1 MNDLFRG
8 AGGRA
13 LAQRVLE
20 AMEAEAV
27 SPSPNNYAVWAAH
40 LTGANADLSKALE
53 LRRRD
58 GLDDTVCS
66 ALYAE
71 YLAPDRLDAAVADT
85 GAKMQAELTETIS
98 ALESAGRDIKAY
110 GHTLEGASGALD
122 AGADPEG
129 LKRLVSKLREETR
142 AQHARNQVL
151 ESRLQESTDTVR
163 QLQSVLKDTR
173 EEAERAKEQAQTD
186 ALTGIANRLRFDA
199 ALRDGV
205 AQASC
210 AGSPYSVILVD
221 IDHFKRFND
230 TWGHQTGDQIIKFV
244 ARCIQ
249 RSADDHH
256 IVARYGGEEFAVLAP
271 GATSAEATLLAEKVR
286 KVVEAKQLMRK
297 STNESLGTVTV
308 SIGVAQL
315 EAHDGPDEVLERAD
329 RRLYASKRGG
339 RNRVTATG
347 DGQPRPQAACAA

>member
-8 AGGRA
+8 AEGRA

-20 AMEAEAV
+20 TMATEAI

-53 LRRRD
+53 ARRRE
-58 GLDDTVCS
+58 GLDDTVCGT
-66 ALYAE
+66 LYTE
-71 YLAPDRLDAAVADT
+71 YLAPDRLDDAVADT

-98 ALESAGRDIKAY
+98 ALESAGRDIQAY
-110 GHTLEGASGALD
+110 GDTLEGASGALD
-122 AGADPEG
+122 AGADGEG
-129 LKRLVSKLREETR
+129 LKRVVAKLREETR
-142 AQHARNQVL
+142 AQHARNQEL
-151 ESRLQESTDTVR
+151 ESRLQDSTATVR

-173 EEAERAKEQAQTD
+173 EEAERAKVQAQTD
-186 ALTGIANRLRFDA
+186 ALTGIANRLRFDS
-199 ALRDGV
+199 ALREGV
-205 AQASC
+205 EEANRNST
-210 AGSPYSVILVD
+210 PYSVILLD

-249 RSADDHH
+249 RSAEDHH

-271 GATSAEATLLAEKVR
+271 GATSAHATVLAEKVR

-315 EAHDGPDEVLERAD
+315 EGDDGPEEVLDRAD

-347 DGQPRPQAACAA
+347 DGQTRPEAARAA